1 MMNANGGNILW
12 VQNAFGEW
20 IGLFN
25 AWCFLTSCIVSQALL
40 IYSYLQYLQLF
51 FEFSPVIRWVLG
63 IIFVAI
69 SFLVNIWGI
78 NYLSRLSWVMFGLIF
93 LPFIMINFYIP
104 FGHPRIN
111 VNFSNMLFIPSEKD
125 INWSVLISTVVW
137 NLEGYDSLG
146 SVAGEVKGGKK
157 VFIAGILATFHSI
170 SLNYFPYWLGIS
182 MAISSILANFGGM
195 ATGQSGQ

>member
-1 MMNANGGNILW
+1 LAIGSAGVPVTLVTIFVIMFFWSLPQAFMSAELSLMMNANGGNILW

-51 FEFSPVIRWVLG
+51 FVFSPVIRWVLG

-104 FGHPRIN
+104 FGHP
-111 VNFSNMLFIPSEKD
+111 PKD

-157 VFIAGILATFHSI
+157 VFIAGIHFL
-170 SLNYFPYWLGIS
+170 
-182 MAISSILANFGGM
+182 
-195 ATGQSGQ
+195 